1 MNDQEREQ
9 LRADIQDVLA
19 WQRGSAAR
27 VAGHCLALLGETEPT
42 KDSDEREQARNQLE
56 AATVRTYQQM
66 RTDQERIAELE
77 RERDEEITLRKHWW
91 PERKRAEA
99 RSASHHHSPPPS
111 GLLNAQMPTTE
122 QQLENDTLA
131 QVEAW
136 RLHQLLNAGWQH
148 HRAELLANRVDID
161 LHLAN
166 ELLQHGCPQKLALK
180 ILL

>member
-1 MNDQEREQ
+1 MT
-9 LRADIQDVLA
+9 I
-19 WQRGSAAR
+19 G
-27 VAGHCLALLGETEPT
+27 TIPPEP
-42 KDSDEREQARNQLE
+42 KAP
-56 AATVRTYQQM
+56 VRTDHPSN
-66 RTDQERIAELE
+66 RPR
-77 RERDEEITLRKHWW
+77 
-91 PERKRAEA
+91 
-99 RSASHHHSPPPS
+99 ASHHHSPPPS

-122 QQLENDTLA
+122 QVQCDTLA

-148 HRAELLANRVDID
+148 HRAELIANRVDID